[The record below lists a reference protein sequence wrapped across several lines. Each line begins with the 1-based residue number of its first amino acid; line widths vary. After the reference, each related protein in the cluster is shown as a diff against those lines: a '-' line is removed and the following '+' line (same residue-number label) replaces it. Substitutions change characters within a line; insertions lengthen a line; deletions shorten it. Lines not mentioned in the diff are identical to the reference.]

1 MQLGPG
7 ARPEFAN
14 KRLVAVKKMKKR
26 FEGGWAECEK
36 LKELKVRLPQLPLH
50 LLLIFRH
57 PFPSSRSEVSHT
69 TPT

>member
-1 MQLGPG
+1 MQLGAG

-36 LKELKVRLPQLPLH
+36 LKELKVRSSQLPLH
-50 LLLIFRH
+50 LLLILRP
-57 PFPSSRSEVSHT
+57 PFSCSRSEVSHII
-69 TPT
+69 PI